1 MQSAVASAALQLR
14 VAEQQAVAAV
24 GRCGLHSAR
33 SRVPFLQVGLDS
45 TKRPFHLTFCRALAN
60 GAAST
65 DALLSMLSTLLSTHD
80 GVAALQHRFLRST
93 LGLLSRL
100 AVQVAVAWR
109 AAGGTSADD
118 LLAAHPSA
126 PQEVVVALNT
136 APPPSAAGEA
146 AGDDHASVPPSSTA
160 PAAPEAEAAPA
171 AAGTATS
178 KAAWEAEAS
187 LAALRAQQEELLEE
201 LSDAADVL
209 RFWSRR
215 SEKAAAGGE
224 GKPAA
229 GREGDTPP
237 MLAEVSLQGAERVD
251 SIWSSFVLPC
261 ASLGRQADVVSC
273 MASFRVP

>member
-1 MQSAVASAALQLR
+1 MRSAFATQSSSFLASWPR
-14 VAEQQAVAAV
+14 FHE
-24 GRCGLHSAR
+24 
-33 SRVPFLQVGLDS
+33 
-45 TKRPFHLTFCRALAN
+45 RPFHLTFCRALTN
-60 GAAST
+60 GATST
-65 DALLSMLSTLLSTHD
+65 DALLSTLSTLLSTHD

-109 AAGGTSADD
+109 AAGGASADD

-146 AGDDHASVPPSSTA
+146 AGDDHASVPSSTA

-178 KAAWEAEAS
+178 KAAVETEAS

-237 MLAEVSLQGAERVD
+237 MLAEVSLQGAERVG

-273 MASFRVP
+273 MANVRVP